1 MVKSLNPKDKIEEL
15 FQTIEESNEYKSY
28 LNIKNILDRNEEVK
42 KLVNEIKR
50 LQQKSVKL
58 EYNNDPKY
66 KEVDAYIDEKVSKLN
81 SIPIYKEYLNRM
93 NELNDILSAS
103 SFQIEKY
110 INSKI

>member
-93 NELNDILSAS
+93 NELNDILSES
-103 SFQIEKY
+103 SSNIEKY

>member
-1 MVKSLNPKDKIEEL
+1 MEKSLSPKDKVEEL
-15 FQTIEESNEYKSY
+15 FQTIEESVEYKSY
-28 LNIKNILDRNEEVK
+28 LNISELLNNNKEIK
-42 KLVNEIKR
+42 SLVSEIKR

-66 KEVDAYIDEKVSKLN
+66 KEVDKLIEEKVAKLN

-93 NELNDILSAS
+93 NELNDILAES
-103 SFQIEKY
+103 SSQIEKY